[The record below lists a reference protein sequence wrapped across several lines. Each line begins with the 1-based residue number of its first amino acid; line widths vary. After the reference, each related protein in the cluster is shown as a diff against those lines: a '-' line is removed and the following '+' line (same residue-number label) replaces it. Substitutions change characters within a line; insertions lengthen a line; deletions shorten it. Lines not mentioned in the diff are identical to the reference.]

1 MDTTA
6 ANRRYDDDDEPTMG
20 QSVIKIEMFP
30 DGGYKKHQSA
40 LARSLSQVSMPCTYD
55 DFEHLL
61 LQLTWLCKTRYDLL
75 APVTKLHEV
84 RRSNFSRNDIHL
96 LNKTIRQ
103 TNSYCSRGL
112 FSHRLDRDSFQLVVF
127 TSASPVDR
135 DMVSNMSFVVILVDD
150 SARANFLRCASFQ
163 TEMSERSLLY
173 AQLYIFL
180 VAFDFALPLRQEVG
194 KLINARV
201 PLYILSDSKPL
212 ADILRFYQRSRHGE
226 ELPPHE
232 LVDEQL
238 ALDFQALHDACRR
251 TDIKDVAY
259 VEPSQNLAGC
269 FLRNDNRCIALENL
283 LDTGKLELSVDQ
295 WAIHIGVDSEDEIPN
310 DVEIEDETDIGS
322 KIESET
328 EGTGNEAGDEVGVA
342 IEGVSQLTVGQGN
355 RFENAAEDSLDDDGF
370 EPNDEPVA
378 EARIQDDDNVEDVA
392 ENEIDDESHI
402 ENQGHNE
409 DQVDDDRNENDH
421 RDGQAIQQ
429 AIGTE
434 TPDETGSVAWD
445 ARSSTGHMD
454 NNGETGRVDDKDS
467 DHDQDDF
474 VDSMAAP
481 AQQVEALVGQVL
493 QNSYPDAQPPQSVD
507 SENDDEGHRFVD
519 AVEGPPEEKEVH
531 GEQGVENEGFSAHA
545 DATRAVQEVPNDASL
560 DPSKGHNNANGS
572 VDEVTNGND
581 DDPANA
587 SGIDEKVDESA
598 VQRSLTNTED
608 VQGNRSSNSPV
619 DEAPHEDNGSEDSSN
634 NRDGDVTVIID
645 ETENDSAMMNSAM

>member
-1 MDTTA
+1 MDA
-6 ANRRYDDDDEPTMG
+6 SVANRRHDDDDEPTMG

-40 LARSLSQVSMPCTYD
+40 LARSLSQMSMPCTYD

-103 TNSYCSRGL
+103 ANSHYSRGL

-135 DMVSNMSFVVILVDD
+135 GMVSNMSFVVILVDD

-212 ADILRFYQRSRHGE
+212 ADILKFYQRSRHSE

-232 LVDEQL
+232 LVNEQL

-251 TDIKDVAY
+251 TDIKDVGY

-283 LDTGKLELSVDQ
+283 LDTGKLELSVDH

-322 KIESET
+322 KIESE
-328 EGTGNEAGDEVGVA
+328 NETGDEVGVA
-342 IEGVSQLTVGQGN
+342 MEGVSQLTVGQGN
-355 RFENAAEDSLDDDGF
+355 RFDAEDSVDDHAF
-370 EPNDEPVA
+370 EPNDEPLA
-378 EARIQDDDNVEDVA
+378 ETRIQNEDNVEGVA
-392 ENEIDDESHI
+392 DNEIDDESQV
-402 ENQGHNE
+402 ELQAHNNLNG
-409 DQVDDDRNENDH
+409 DQVDYRNENDH
-421 RDGQAIQQ
+421 RDGQAVQQ
-429 AIGTE
+429 VIDTAAHHE
-434 TPDETGSVAWD
+434 TDLVAWD
-445 ARSSTGHMD
+445 ARSSTGRMD
-454 NNGETGRVDDKDS
+454 SNAGTRLSDDKDS

-474 VDSMAAP
+474 VDSMTAP
-481 AQQVEALVGQVL
+481 AQVVEVLVGQVL
-493 QNSYPDAQPPQSVD
+493 RNSDPVAHAPQCID
-507 SENDDEGHRFVD
+507 SENDEEGQRFVD
-519 AVEGPPEEKEVH
+519 AVEGPPEEKKGH
-531 GEQGVENEGFSAHA
+531 GERAVENDGLSSHA
-545 DATRAVQEVPNDASL
+545 DATRAVQEIQNDAGL
-560 DPSKGHNNANGS
+560 DPLKGHDNANSS
-572 VDEVTNGND
+572 VDDATHGND
-581 DDPANA
+581 DDSAIA
-587 SGIDEKVDESA
+587 SGNNDKVDESA
-598 VQRSLTNTED
+598 VQTILTTED
-608 VQGNRSSNSPV
+608 AQGNRSSNSPV
-619 DEAPHEDNGSEDSSN
+619 NEAPQGGNGTEDSSS
-634 NRDGDVTVIID
+634 NRDGNGTVIVD
-645 ETENDSAMMNSAM
+645 ETENESALMNSTM

>member
-1 MDTTA
+1 MDTSA
-6 ANRRYDDDDEPTMG
+6 ATNRRYDDDDEPTMG

-40 LARSLSQVSMPCTYD
+40 LARSLSQVSMPCSYD
-55 DFEHLL
+55 DFEHVL

-75 APVTKLHEV
+75 APVTKLHDV
-84 RRSNFSRNDIHL
+84 RPSNFSRNDIHL

-103 TNSYCSRGL
+103 ANSYFSRGL

-212 ADILRFYQRSRHGE
+212 ADILKFYQRSRHGE

-269 FLRNDNRCIALENL
+269 FLRNDNRCIVLENL

-295 WAIHIGVDSEDEIPN
+295 WAIHIGVEEPDDGIPN
-310 DVEIEDETDIGS
+310 GVEIEDETDIGS

-328 EGTGNEAGDEVGVA
+328 EAAGDEA
-342 IEGVSQLTVGQGN
+342 GVSQLTAVGQGN
-355 RFENAAEDSLDDDGF
+355 RFRNATEQSLDNNGF
-370 EPNDEPVA
+370 QRNDEPLA
-378 EARIQDDDNVEDVA
+378 DARIQDDDNVDDVA
-392 ENEIDDESHI
+392 DNETDDESEVEH
-402 ENQGHNE
+402 
-409 DQVDDDRNENDH
+409 QVDDEEQVGGGSENEH
-421 RDGQAIQQ
+421 RDGQAVQQ
-429 AIGTE
+429 TVDTASR
-434 TPDETGSVAWD
+434 DEADSGAWGGP
-445 ARSSTGHMD
+445 SSAGHM
-454 NNGETGRVDDKDS
+454 NKNGETGRADEKDS

-474 VDSMAAP
+474 VDSMTAP
-481 AQQVEALVGQVL
+481 AQVAEASVRQMYQNRAAATHAPRSMDSKNDEEGQ
-493 QNSYPDAQPPQSVD
+493 
-507 SENDDEGHRFVD
+507 RFVD
-519 AVEGPPEEKEVH
+519 AVEGPQEEKEGH
-531 GEQGVENEGFSAHA
+531 GEQCADNDGVSSQTQATSAA
-545 DATRAVQEVPNDASL
+545 QEVDKDSGPDSLKANDDS
-560 DPSKGHNNANGS
+560 SGY
-572 VDEVTNGND
+572 VDEATNGNHG
-581 DDPANA
+581 DPTKA
-587 SGIDEKVDESA
+587 SGNDKNVYESA
-598 VQRSLTNTED
+598 VQSSLTSTED
-608 VQGNRSSNSPV
+608 AQGNHSSNSAV
-619 DEAPHEDNGSEDSSN
+619 DERPREDNGAEDSSN
-634 NRDGDVTVIID
+634 RDDNLTVIVD
-645 ETENDSAMMNSAM
+645 DTESDSATMNSTM